1 MTNVITIPE
10 AAAKHGLG
18 EKGDKRLRWAVV
30 LGTRRADD
38 EEYKGYPI
46 GDPAA
51 DLVQDDE
58 TLARWVEKQTWA

>member
-1 MTNVITIPE
+1 MLSNNTNVQTIQE
-10 AAAKHGLG
+10 AAAKHNVD
-18 EKGDKRLRWAVV
+18 ERRLRGAVFQNRV
-30 LGTRRADD
+30 HD
-38 EEYKGYPI
+38 PI